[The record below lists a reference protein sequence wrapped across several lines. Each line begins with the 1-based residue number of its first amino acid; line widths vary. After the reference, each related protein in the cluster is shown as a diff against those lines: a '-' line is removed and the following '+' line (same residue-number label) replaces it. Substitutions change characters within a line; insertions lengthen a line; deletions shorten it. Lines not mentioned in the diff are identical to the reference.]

1 MLIDLLL
8 DYNIKLPLYL
18 ILIYTSSYPWYADLV
33 GDLDY
38 LQQIQFAMR
47 GMGKKIN
54 KDGIIIVAICC
65 HCIVGVVFLFT
76 KLGEKIIRKVVGNFY
91 WKKPWR
97 ENFESYYCINPIL
110 RLAGT
115 NIKLPWYWAIG
126 SQMKVKTLIKILKN
140 CNIKSWI
147 PCLSSLWAS

>member
-47 GMGKKIN
+47 GMGKKLN
-54 KDGIIIVAICC
+54 KDGIIIVAICS

-91 WKKPWR
+91 
-97 ENFESYYCINPIL
+97 
-110 RLAGT
+110 
-115 NIKLPWYWAIG
+115 
-126 SQMKVKTLIKILKN
+126 
-140 CNIKSWI
+140 
-147 PCLSSLWAS
+147 